1 MDAYDDGE
9 VIMRILELFE
19 GGWDTTK
26 TQSTVITPNVVI
38 RAEKIV
44 DKNLTD
50 LLSFTSAPGGARSVP
65 TPDHYIPMLYSLAL
79 ARKQEEVRFTYDQ
92 LVYGGISMRCF
103 EIS

>member
-1 MDAYDDGE
+1 
-9 VIMRILELFE
+9 
-19 GGWDTTK
+19 
-26 TQSTVITPNVVI
+26 
-38 RAEKIV
+38 
-44 DKNLTD
+44 
-50 LLSFTSAPGGARSVP
+50 VP